1 MNVCD
6 FIKRSYPVYAQQASS
21 EIEAEGENVIW
32 CVLITNIFLNLKNS
46 KRLSNDQRPNTISLY
61 LGCIELSTSI

>member
-21 EIEAEGENVIW
+21 EIEAGENVIW